1 MAQSNTNEN
10 LLVEVKNLYAG
21 YNDETVLK
29 DIHLTLEKN
38 DFLGLIGP
46 NGGGKT
52 TLLKVILGLLEP
64 KQGTVRVMGKSPKK
78 GRSNIGYVPQ
88 FAVFD
93 TDFPISVHDVVRMG
107 RLNERR
113 LFKPYNSDDEAIV
126 EERLEWVDLLDLKD
140 RALRELSGG
149 QRQRVYIA
157 RALATD
163 PDLLLLDEPTIS
175 VDFESRTHIYELLHK
190 INQHGVTILLVS
202 HDLNVISSYVK
213 TIGCLNRTLHYHGE
227 KEVTEDMLKAGYG
240 CPVDLIAHGLP
251 HRVLA
256 HHHEEEAS

>member
-1 MAQSNTNEN
+1 MAHSNTKDD

-64 KQGTVRVMGKSPKK
+64 KQGMVRVMGKSPKK

-107 RLNERR
+107 RLNKGR
-113 LFKPYNSDDEAIV
+113 LFRPYNSEDDAIV
-126 EERLEWVDLLDLKD
+126 EERLDWVDLLELKD
-140 RALRELSGG
+140 RPLRELSGG

-163 PDLLLLDEPTIS
+163 PELLLLDEPTIS
-175 VDFESRTHIYELLHK
+175 VDFESRTHIYELLNK

-256 HHHEEEAS
+256 HHHEEETS